1 MRENPKVIVIG
12 LDGATWDLIKPW
24 ADEGKLPTFK
34 HLMGKGAWG
43 DLEST
48 TPPITFPAI
57 PSFITGKMPQK
68 HGVFNFYKPKTDG
81 RLGIID
87 GRKIDSALDKIE
99 KKIIINLPIAYPAY
113 SMGEGIIISGILCPN
128 KDDDGFIHPRD
139 LRQDLRQYLEKYKID
154 VDFRYIPGKER
165 KYLNELKKIAS
176 NRVALAKHLAGKY
189 NWELLL
195 VYFTILDR
203 VGHNLWKD
211 EYLLEAYQHIDN
223 LLKEFIALQR
233 KSNSYLIIFSDHGFG
248 KSKGRFYP
256 NSWLLHHGFLSLNK
270 PPRVGIQTFISIL
283 FRFPKNILK
292 FIPLSLATKILNWFK
307 ERGDFFD
314 KIDLKNTCAYATI
327 SGFHITHPYDSREYH
342 DTKDKII
349 ECLRQLEIDGRRL
362 NVEISTY
369 NTNDSSIPDIVFSIE
384 NYQFEP
390 FPGFHKTRSIIEFGK
405 KSIKGW
411 HRKEAI
417 FYVCGP
423 EINKEKRIENAVMW
437 DLAPTILFLL
447 NRPIPRD
454 IDGKVLKGIFEENL
468 NIAQRDII
476 YTLPSKKDI
485 KETTERSIK
494 KLIKAGKI

>member
-1 MRENPKVIVIG
+1 MSKNPKVIVIG

-34 HLMGKGAWG
+34 HLMDEGAWG

-87 GRKIDSALDKIE
+87 GRKIDSALNKID

-113 SMGEGIIISGILCPN
+113 SMGEGIIVSGILCPN
-128 KDDDGFIHPRD
+128 KADNGFIHPKD
-139 LRQDLRQYLEKYKID
+139 LRRDYNIEKYKID
-154 VDFRYIPGKER
+154 ADFRYIPGKEQ
-165 KYLNELKKIAS
+165 KYLDELKGVAS
-176 NRVALAKHLAGKY
+176 NRVAIAKYLAENY

-203 VGHNLWKD
+203 VGHNLWKH

-223 LLKEFIALQR
+223 LLKEFIALQK

-256 NSWLLHHGFLSLNK
+256 NSWLLHQGFLSLNK
-270 PPRVGIQTFISIL
+270 PPRVGIQTFISIV
-283 FRFPKNILK
+283 FRFPKTILK
-292 FIPLSLATKILNWFK
+292 FIPLSLATKILNRFR
-307 ERGDFFD
+307 ESGDFFD
-314 KIDLKNTCAYATI
+314 KIDLKNTGAYATI
-327 SGFHITHPYDSREYH
+327 SGFHITHPYDSREH
-342 DTKDKII
+342 HATKDKII

-362 NVEISTY
+362 NVEINTY
-369 NTNDSSIPDIVFSIE
+369 NTNDPSIPDVVFSIE

-411 HRKEAI
+411 HRKNAI

-423 EINKEKRIENAVMW
+423 EINREKRIEDAVMW
-437 DLAPTILFLL
+437 DLTPTILFLL

-454 IDGKVLKGIFEENL
+454 IDGKVLKGIFEENSD
-468 NIAQRDII
+468 IVQREIT
-476 YTLPSKKDI
+476 YTIPAKKHI
-485 KETTERSIK
+485 KETTRRSIK
-494 KLIKAGKI
+494 KLIKAGQI

>member
-1 MRENPKVIVIG
+1 MSKNPKVIVIG

-34 HLMGKGAWG
+34 HLMDEGARGK
-43 DLEST
+43 LEST

-57 PSFITGKMPQK
+57 PSFITGKVPQK
-68 HGVFNFYKPKTDG
+68 HGVFNFYNPTTDG

-87 GRKIDSALDKIE
+87 GRKIDSALNKIN
-99 KKIIINLPIAYPAY
+99 KKIIV
-113 SMGEGIIISGILCPN
+113 
-128 KDDDGFIHPRD
+128 GFIYPGD
-139 LRQDLRQYLEKYKID
+139 LRQDLRPYIEKYKID
-154 VDFRYIPGKER
+154 ADFRYIPGKER
-165 KYLNELKKIAS
+165 KYLDELKKIAF
-176 NRVALAKHLAGKY
+176 NRVLLAKHLAENY

-195 VYFTILDR
+195 VYFIILDR
-203 VGHNLWKD
+203 VGHHLWKD

-223 LLKEFIALQR
+223 LLKEFITLQR

-256 NSWLLHHGFLSLNK
+256 NSWLLSHGFLSLK
-270 PPRVGIQTFISIL
+270 TPPRVGIQTFISIL

-292 FIPLSLATKILNWFK
+292 FIPLSLATKILNRFR
-307 ERGDFFD
+307 ESGDFFD
-314 KIDLKNTCAYATI
+314 KIDLKNTGAYATI

-349 ECLRQLEIDGRRL
+349 DSLRQLEIDGRRL
-362 NVEISTY
+362 NVEINTY
-369 NTNDSSIPDIVFSIE
+369 DVNDPSVPDIVYSIE

-390 FPGFHKTRSIIEFGK
+390 FPGFHRTRSIIEFGK

-423 EINKEKRIENAVMW
+423 EINKEKRIGNAVMW

-447 NRPIPRD
+447 NRPIPRE
-454 IDGKVLKGIFEENL
+454 IDGKVLKGIFEENSD
-468 NIAQRDII
+468 IAQREIK
-476 YTLPSKKDI
+476 YTIPAKKHI
-485 KETTERSIK
+485 KETTRRSIK
-494 KLIKAGKI
+494 KLIKAGQI